1 MESSFS
7 GYDDIDGVWKYI
19 CSNSPK
25 PEIMEM
31 QQLIGCRLIDDN
43 QVTTVRFN
51 TVRIIAH

>member
-43 QVTTVRFN
+43 QVTLSN
-51 TVRIIAH
+51 EMKPPDK